1 MFNKILSL
9 VLIAALMDV
18 AGITLAYA
26 AKEDKE
32 ASFTEKVKDSIS
44 RLGTGK
50 ATQVEVKL
58 RDDTK
63 LKGYIKQASESSFL
77 LVDRNTDK
85 ETIVH
90 YAQVQQ
96 VKGNNFSKGEKIA
109 LGVGITAGVLFLIW
123 LILASR
129 D

>member
-9 VLIAALMDV
+9 LLIAVLMNL
-18 AGITLAYA
+18 AGITFAYA
-26 AKEDKE
+26 AQEDKK
-32 ASFTEKVKDSIS
+32 AGFTEQVKKGIS

-50 ATQVEVKL
+50 ATRVEVKL
-58 RDDTK
+58 RDETK

-77 LVDRNTDK
+77 LAERNTDK

-90 YAQVQQ
+90 YAQVEQI
-96 VKGNNFSKGEKIA
+96 KGNNFSKGEKIA

>member
-9 VLIAALMDV
+9 VLIATLMNI

-32 ASFTEKVKDSIS
+32 ACFTEQVKKGIS

-50 ATQVEVKL
+50 ATRVEIKL
-58 RDDTK
+58 RDETK
-63 LKGYIKQASESSFL
+63 LKGYIKQTSESSFL
-77 LVDRNTDK
+77 VVDRNTDM

-90 YAQVQQ
+90 YDQVQQ